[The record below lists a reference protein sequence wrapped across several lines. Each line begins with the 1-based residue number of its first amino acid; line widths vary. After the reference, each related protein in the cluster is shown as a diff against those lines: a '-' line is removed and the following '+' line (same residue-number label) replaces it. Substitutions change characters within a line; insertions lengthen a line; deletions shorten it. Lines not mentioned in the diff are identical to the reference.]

1 MLYCL
6 EITKAYPDYKRPYAS
21 VSTYHFLT
29 KEDANEKRR
38 QEKRNYY
45 EGFLQFLRDFDS
57 PVPKDIDNIDEDVA
71 QTDYIYS
78 DTYMDM
84 EPFCANLY
92 EITIEDDLITSK
104 RINFP
109 PSNIIEG
116 YEVVEDENEVEENE
130 DEIPEENENEVLE

>member
-6 EITKAYPDYKRPYAS
+6 TITKAYPDYKRPYVS

-38 QEKRNYY
+38 EEKRIYY
-45 EGFLQFLRDFDS
+45 QDFLDFLKMHGD
-57 PVPKDIDNIDEDVA
+57 PVPKDVDNIDEDDA
-71 QTDYIYS
+71 QTEYIYS
-78 DTYMDM
+78 DSYMDM
-84 EPFCANLY
+84 EPFSATLY
-92 EITIEDDLITSK
+92 EITFEEDLVRSK

-116 YEVVEDENEVEENE
+116 YEPN
-130 DEIPEENENEVLE
+130 